1 MSVTSSAHP
10 RVPPPEAEPL
20 TAPAEAVTSDE
31 EATAT
36 VSDSLTVA
44 VWTIVSRV
52 TGVLRGAT
60 VAAVLGATFFANTY
74 QFTTSLPSLVY
85 YGFLGGS
92 MFTSL
97 LIPALVKHI
106 DTGDSRA
113 AARVAGGFFGMIVSV
128 LLVAVPIA
136 AVIAVFGMGQS
147 HASAL
152 LVLMLMPAVP
162 FYAVVGS
169 ASAVMNAH
177 RRFALAAAAPAAE
190 NIGMILVLVLS
201 AVLYPTALFG
211 GGGIEEPPLGML
223 LLLGLGASGA
233 VGAHAFTQW
242 WGARRVGVVLRPRA
256 GWRDPEVRTIVRRA
270 GPSLVQAC
278 VQALQLLLSLL
289 IAGAVAG
296 GVVAFQLAMNFYYL
310 PIALGA
316 TPVALA
322 LAPRLSRMT
331 SAREQATFRE
341 TYLQGLA
348 FALFLAIPAAVAYGV
363 LSGSLA
369 TAISFGGFGSGGGP
383 DLLAAALL
391 GLALGVAA
399 ETVFLVTT
407 YACYARNDTKTPLW
421 AMLVRVGIGLALAW
435 PAVLLDGSAVLLVL
449 GLAWSLGGLA
459 GAAFLARRLL
469 RGLPRGPEPLRRALP
484 RIVLVS
490 AVMAPVAWGVATGTE
505 ALLPDFLSAGA
516 RSLVGVLIACVVG
529 GFVYLG
535 LQSYL
540 RAPELSWVLSAL
552 KLSRLLKYIPQPPQR
567 ERRRPLQPRK
577 VAADLVVKTV
587 LLLLCAAAGVGVG
600 ISPIYAVA
608 GLAGIAIV
616 AWVVARPQVAAYL
629 LIVLTPLTAG
639 IDRGT
644 LVPVLRPNEAVAV
657 LVAVALFVHW
667 VLYARSGSLRV
678 PKLDKVDWSLIALA
692 MCNSVVPILAMMVR
706 GKEVT
711 GDDYQHAIVLW
722 KYLVVYAIVRYAV
735 KSKAAVYKSL
745 WLSIGTAALVCVIGV
760 LQALNLFGVPA
771 LLGILY
777 APFGVERTLSIGRG
791 GSTLAL
797 PAAVG
802 DLAILNLALAVALIM
817 RGARHRK
824 LLAVLAV
831 ICVFGVGAAGEF
843 SSILGLLAAV
853 AALLLVTAS
862 GRLLAYTIPV
872 ALVGGVALWP
882 VIETR
887 LMGFQSASGIP
898 DSWLV
903 RYHNLSTY
911 FWPDLFSHWNW
922 LFGVQPAARVP
933 AAHEEF
939 GWVWI
944 ESGHTWLLWAGGV
957 PLLAAYVFFVWVTLK
972 ASWRDSRS
980 HVGLDVHGVIGTAL
994 FAVVAA
1000 DVVLMIFDPHLTY
1013 RGAADA
1019 MFILFALQ
1027 RGPTREP
1034 SSESASLVD
1043 GRERPVG
1050 ARSPT

>member
-1 MSVTSSAHP
+1 MSVTSSAHS

-20 TAPAEAVTSDE
+20 TAPAEAVPSDV

-44 VWTIVSRV
+44 VWTIISRV

-74 QFTTSLPSLVY
+74 QFTTSMPSLIY

-97 LIPALVKHI
+97 MIPALVKHI
-106 DTGDSRA
+106 DAGDSRA
-113 AARVAGGFFGMIVSV
+113 AARVAGGFFGLVVSG

-136 AVIAVFGMGQS
+136 AAIAVFGVGQS
-147 HASAL
+147 DASAL

-190 NIGMILVLVLS
+190 NIGMILVLVLT

-211 GGGIEEPPLGML
+211 GTGIEDPPLGMV

-233 VGAHAFTQW
+233 VGAHALTQW
-242 WGARRVGVVLRPRA
+242 WGARRVGVVVRPRA
-256 GWRDPEVRTIVRRA
+256 GWRDPEVRAIVRRA
-270 GPSLVQAC
+270 GPSLVQAGL
-278 VQALQLLLSLL
+278 QALQLLLSLL
-289 IAGAVAG
+289 LAGAVAG

-310 PIALGA
+310 PVALGA

-331 SAREQATFRE
+331 AGRELATFRE

-348 FALFLAIPAAVAYGV
+348 FALFLAVPAAVAYGV
-363 LSGSLA
+363 LSSSLA

-383 DLLAAALL
+383 ELLGAALL
-391 GLALGVAA
+391 GLAVGVAA

-407 YACYARNDTKTPLW
+407 YACYARNDTKTPLR
-421 AMLVRVGIGLALAW
+421 AMVVRVGIGLALAW
-435 PAVLLDGSAVLLVL
+435 PALLLDGSAVLLVL

-459 GAAFLARRLL
+459 GAAYLARRLL

-490 AVMAPVAWGVATGTE
+490 AVMAPVVWGVATGTE

-516 RSLVGVLIACVVG
+516 QALVGVLIACVVG

-540 RAPELSWVLSAL
+540 RAPELSWVLGAL
-552 KLSRLLKYIPQPPQR
+552 KLTRLLKYIPQPP
-567 ERRRPLQPRK
+567 RRRPLEPRRI
-577 VAADLVVKTV
+577 ATDLVVKAG
-587 LLLLCAAAGVGVG
+587 LLIVCAAVGVGVG
-600 ISPIYAVA
+600 ISPKFAVA
-608 GLAGIAIV
+608 GLAGVAIV
-616 AWVVARPQVAAYL
+616 AWVVARPQAAAYL

-644 LVPVLRPNEAVAV
+644 LVPFLRPNEAVAV
-657 LVAVALFVHW
+657 LVAGALFVHW
-667 VLYARSGSLRV
+667 ALYARTGSLRI
-678 PKLDKVDWSLIALA
+678 PKLDKVDWSLVALA

-735 KSKAAVYKSL
+735 KTKAAVYKSL
-745 WLSIGTAALVCVIGV
+745 WLSIGTGALVAAIGV

-777 APFGVERTLSIGRG
+777 APFGVERTLNIGRG

-797 PAAVG
+797 PAAVA

-817 RGARHRK
+817 RGAPHRK
-824 LLAVLAV
+824 LLGGMAVL
-831 ICVFGVGAAGEF
+831 CVFGVGAAGEF
-843 SSILGLLAAV
+843 SSMFGLLTAV

-862 GRLLAYTIPV
+862 GRLVAYTIPV

-882 VIETR
+882 VIQTR
-887 LMGFQSASGIP
+887 LAGFQSASGIP

-903 RYHNLSTY
+903 RWHNLSTY

-944 ESGHTWLLWAGGV
+944 ESGHTWLLWAGGI
-957 PLLAAYVFFVWVTLK
+957 PLLAAYVFFIWVALK

-1000 DVVLMIFDPHLTY
+1000 DIVLMIFDPHLTY

-1043 GRERPVG
+1043 DRERPVG

>member
-1 MSVTSSAHP
+1 
-10 RVPPPEAEPL
+10 
-20 TAPAEAVTSDE
+20 
-31 EATAT
+31 
-36 VSDSLTVA
+36 
-44 VWTIVSRV
+44 
-52 TGVLRGAT
+52 
-60 VAAVLGATFFANTY
+60 
-74 QFTTSLPSLVY
+74 
-85 YGFLGGS
+85 
-92 MFTSL
+92 
-97 LIPALVKHI
+97 
-106 DTGDSRA
+106 
-113 AARVAGGFFGMIVSV
+113 
-128 LLVAVPIA
+128 
-136 AVIAVFGMGQS
+136 MGQS

-190 NIGMILVLVLS
+190 NIGMILVLVLT

-211 GGGIEEPPLGML
+211 GAGTGVEEPPLGML
-223 LLLGLGASGA
+223 LLLGLGASAA

-242 WGARRVGVVLRPRA
+242 WGARRVGVLLRPRA

-270 GPSLVQAC
+270 GPSLLQAGLA
-278 VQALQLLLSLL
+278 ALQLLLSLL

-310 PIALGA
+310 PVALGA

-331 SAREQATFRE
+331 ADRERATFRE

-348 FALFLAIPAAVAYGV
+348 FALFLASPAAVAYGV
-363 LSGSLA
+363 LSSSLA
-369 TAISFGGFGSGGGP
+369 SAISFGGFGSGGGP
-383 DLLAAALL
+383 ELLAAALL
-391 GLALGVAA
+391 GLAIGVAA

-435 PAVLLDGSAVLLVL
+435 PALLLDGSAVLLVL
-449 GLAWSLGGLA
+449 GLAWSIGGLA
-459 GAAFLARRLL
+459 GAVYLAHRLL
-469 RGLPRGPEPLRRALP
+469 RGLRSSDPRGQQPHGPEPLRRALP
-484 RIVLVS
+484 RIVAVS

-505 ALLPDFLSAGA
+505 ALLPDFLSAGTQ
-516 RSLVGVLIACVVG
+516 SLLGVLVASVVG

-540 RAPELSWVLSAL
+540 RAPELTWVLSAL

-567 ERRRPLQPRK
+567 ERRRPLRPRRI
-577 VAADLVVKTV
+577 ASDLMVKTG
-587 LLLLCAAAGVGVG
+587 LLVACAAVGVG
-600 ISPIYAVA
+600 IGISPMYAVA
-608 GLAGIAIV
+608 GLAGVAIV
-616 AWVVARPQVAAYL
+616 AWVVARPQAAAYL

-644 LVPVLRPNEAVAV
+644 LVPLLRPNEAVAL
-657 LVAVALFVHW
+657 LVAAALFLHW
-667 VLYARSGSLRV
+667 ALYARTGSLRI
-678 PKLDKVDWSLIALA
+678 PKLDKVDWALVALA

-706 GKEVT
+706 GREVT

-735 KSKAAVYKSL
+735 KTKAAAYKGL

-760 LQALNLFGVPA
+760 LQALNLFGVPG

-797 PAAVG
+797 PAAVA
-802 DLAILNLALAVALIM
+802 DLAILNLSLAVALIM
-817 RGARHRK
+817 RGAPYRK
-824 LLAVLAV
+824 LLAALAV
-831 ICVFGVGAAGEF
+831 VCVFGVGAAGEF
-843 SSILGLLAAV
+843 SSILGLLTAV

-862 GRLLAYTIPV
+862 GRLVVYTIPV

-887 LMGFQSASGIP
+887 LVGFQSASGIP

-911 FWPDLFSHWNW
+911 FWPELGSHWNW

-944 ESGHTWLLWAGGV
+944 ESGHTWLLWAGGI
-957 PLLAAYVFFVWVTLK
+957 PLLAAYVFFIWVALRS
-972 ASWRDSRS
+972 SWRSSRS

-1000 DVVLMIFDPHLTY
+1000 DIVLMIFDPHLTY

-1034 SSESASLVD
+1034 PSESASLVD
-1043 GRERPVG
+1043 DRERPVG